1 MLEGGLKL
9 NLNRLIR
16 RGFARP
22 GAFTEHYP
30 LDVDLHWEGDCF
42 WHPGQRKN
50 PEVGAPLT

>member
-1 MLEGGLKL
+1 MLEGGL
-9 NLNRLIR
+9 NRFIR
-16 RGFARP
+16 REFARP